1 MRLIVEID
9 RTPDGRIEGRI
20 RPDAAQP
27 WRPFSGVLELLKEL
41 QDGLDVP
48 DVLDVLDPAQ
58 IALPPH
64 DDIKETT

>member
-41 QDGLDVP
+41 QD
-48 DVLDVLDPAQ
+48 VLDPAEP
-58 IALPPH
+58 APPSTVE
-64 DDIKETT
+64 ITETT

>member
-41 QDGLDVP
+41 QD
-48 DVLDVLDPAQ
+48 VLDVLDPAQ
-58 IALPPH
+58 IALPPN
-64 DDIKETT
+64 DDNEETT

>member
-41 QDGLDVP
+41 QD
-48 DVLDVLDPAQ
+48 VLDPTQ
-58 IALPPH
+58 LALPPNG
-64 DDIKETT
+64 DIKETT

>member
-41 QDGLDVP
+41 QD
-48 DVLDVLDPAQ
+48 VLDVLDPAQ

-64 DDIKETT
+64 DDNEETT

>member
-41 QDGLDVP
+41 QDVLDVP
-48 DVLDVLDPAQ
+48 DVLDPAQ

>member
-20 RPDAAQP
+20 RLDAAQP

-41 QDGLDVP
+41 QD
-48 DVLDVLDPAQ
+48 VLDVLDPAQ
-58 IALPPH
+58 IALPPN
-64 DDIKETT
+64 DDNEETT

>member
-9 RTPDGRIEGRI
+9 RTTDGRIEGRI

-41 QDGLDVP
+41 QDGLDV
-48 DVLDVLDPAQ
+48 LDPAQ
-58 IALPPH
+58 IALPPN
-64 DDIKETT
+64 DDNEETT

>member
-41 QDGLDVP
+41 QD
-48 DVLDVLDPAQ
+48 VLDPAQ
-58 IALPPH
+58 LALSPNG
-64 DDIKETT
+64 DIKETT